1 MAWPSGFRSANR
13 CNSAHAG
20 PIPGASVPDQSQ
32 TTGPSKTAGRFFSS
46 SSTAA
51 IAASDQLPRSCRRQL
66 EPCRSSASRVMGR
79 WLSDSSAICY
89 QEEMHNDPLL
99 QILILLAASICV
111 VAGVRKLKLPAILG
125 YLVVG
130 MLLGPHALSLAVD
143 NETTQLLADFGVVF
157 LVFTLGLEFSLPRL
171 VAMRW
176 EVLGVG
182 GAQVLITTGVVAA
195 IVLAVFHTAPAIAV
209 VIGGAVA
216 MSSTAIIISQLTEQS
231 ENNRT
236 HGRVSVAICLFQDL
250 SFPLFLALIS
260 ALAGGG
266 AGADLQ
272 QIAAAVGS
280 GVLALLLVLAA
291 GRWLLRPL
299 FLLIASVRSAELFSL
314 AVLLA
319 VLASA
324 WATHKVGLS
333 LALGAFLAGMMLA
346 ETEFRHQVEATIRS
360 YKEVLLGLFFI
371 TVGMLL
377 DVRLLFRDLALV
389 TALLIGMLVLKAAV
403 VTLVAEPATKS
414 WFKSLRTGVVV
425 AQGGEFGFALLTLS
439 LRHELLDPAIVQPLL
454 AATVLSMVLSP
465 LLIRQNRRITRT
477 LLRESGRPTTAAL
490 RETQATLAVAER
502 EHVVICGFGRV
513 GQNIARGLEQTGFE
527 YLALDVDPY
536 RIRVGRQAGD
546 PVIYGDAGQVKVLE
560 NVGLNRANCIVITFA
575 DPEVALRIL
584 RSVRELRIDVPVL
597 VRTQDDSKLEEL
609 QKAGATEVVPET
621 FEAALMLLSHLLLLL
636 KLPVPR
642 VIRTVND
649 IRSDRYGMLR
659 QYFPAAGAEPL
670 DDSHA
675 FREELHSVILPPH
688 AWAVGRSIAEL
699 AARGARASVS
709 AVRRDGIVGREPSA
723 DPLLKEGDVVV
734 VCGTPED
741 VEHAETLL
749 LMG

>member
-1 MAWPSGFRSANR
+1 ML
-13 CNSAHAG
+13 AG
-20 PIPGASVPDQSQ
+20 NALPLG
-32 TTGPSKTAGRFFSS
+32 SKFK
-46 SSTAA
+46 
-51 IAASDQLPRSCRRQL
+51 D
-66 EPCRSSASRVMGR
+66 VMR
-79 WLSDSSAICY
+79 
-89 QEEMHNDPLL
+89 NDPLL
-99 QILILLAASICV
+99 QILILLAASVCV

-125 YLVVG
+125 YLAVG
-130 MLLGPHALSLAVD
+130 MLLGPHAFALAVD

-182 GAQVLITTGVVAA
+182 GAQVLITAGIVAA
-195 IVLAVFHTAPAIAV
+195 GSTLVFDVAPAVAV

-236 HGRVSVAICLFQDL
+236 HGRLAVAICLFQDL
-250 SFPLFLALIS
+250 SFPLFLALVS
-260 ALAGGG
+260 VLTGGG
-266 AGADLQ
+266 HAADARHIVGAIG
-272 QIAAAVGS
+272 IA
-280 GVLALLLVLAA
+280 VLALLLVLAA

-299 FLLIASVRSAELFSL
+299 FLGIASVRSAELFSL

-324 WATHKVGLS
+324 WATHAVGLS

-346 ETEFRHQVEATIRS
+346 ETEFRHQIEATIRS
-360 YKEVLLGLFFI
+360 YREVLLGLFFI

-377 DVRLLFRDLALV
+377 DVGLLVRHFPLV
-389 TALLIGMLVLKAAV
+389 AAILVGMLLLKVAV
-403 VTLVAEPATKS
+403 VTVAAKPATSS

-425 AQGGEFGFALLTLS
+425 AQGGEFGFALLTLL
-439 LRHELLDPAIVQPLL
+439 LRRELLDPAVVQPLL

-465 LLIRQNRRITRT
+465 FLIRHNRRITRA
-477 LLRESGRPTTAAL
+477 LLGESGPPKSEAA

-502 EHVVICGFGRV
+502 DHVVICGFGRV
-513 GQNIARGLEQTGFE
+513 GQNIARVLEQTGFE
-527 YLALDVDPY
+527 YIALDLDPY

-546 PVIYGDAGQVKVLE
+546 PVIYGDAGEVKVLE
-560 NVGLNRANCIVITFA
+560 NVGVAHASCLVITFA
-575 DPEVALRIL
+575 NPDVALRIL
-584 RSVRELRIDVPVL
+584 RAVRELRHDVPIL
-597 VRTQDDSKLEEL
+597 VRTQDDSKLEQL
-609 QKAGATEVVPET
+609 TSAGATEVVPET
-621 FEAALMLLSHLLLLL
+621 FEASLMLLSHLLLLL
-636 KLPVPR
+636 KVPVPR

-649 IRSDRYGMLR
+649 IRSHRYGMLR
-659 QYFPAAGAEPL
+659 QYFRSADAEPL

-699 AARGARASVS
+699 AARGSRASVS
-709 AVRRDGIVGREPSA
+709 AVRRDGIVGREPGA
-723 DPLLKEGDVVV
+723 DTLFKEGDVVV
-734 VCGTPED
+734 VCGTPEA